1 MFPDS
6 LSFLT
11 KFDKFYQ
18 ELINLA
24 KENKI
29 NEQEFYM
36 IIIAKA
42 KAMDRER
49 LNQKKNLRENS
60 KWGSRNFWLSYTEQ
74 FSILFSLIQVVGKSI
89 RTN

>member
-1 MFPDS
+1 MFTDS

-36 IIIAKA
+36 IIITKA
-42 KAMDRER
+42 KAMNRER
-49 LNQKKNLRENS
+49 LNQKKNLREDS
-60 KWGSRNFWLSYTEQ
+60 K
-74 FSILFSLIQVVGKSI
+74 
-89 RTN
+89 

>member
-1 MFPDS
+1 MSPDI

-18 ELINLA
+18 EIINLA
-24 KENKI
+24 KDTKI

-42 KAMDRER
+42 KAMSRER
-49 LNQKKNLRENS
+49 LNQKKNLKEDS
-60 KWGSRNFWLSYTEQ
+60 KWGSRNF
-74 FSILFSLIQVVGKSI
+74 
-89 RTN
+89 

>member
-1 MFPDS
+1 MFTDS

-42 KAMDRER
+42 KAMNRER
-49 LNQKKNLRENS
+49 LKQKKNLREDS
-60 KWGSRNFWLSYTEQ
+60 K
-74 FSILFSLIQVVGKSI
+74 
-89 RTN
+89 

>member
-1 MFPDS
+1 MFTDS

-42 KAMDRER
+42 KAMNRER
-49 LNQKKNLRENS
+49 LKQKKNLREDS
-60 KWGSRNFWLSYTEQ
+60 KWGSRNF
-74 FSILFSLIQVVGKSI
+74 
-89 RTN
+89 

>member
-1 MFPDS
+1 MCPDR

-18 ELINLA
+18 ELINSV
-24 KENKI
+24 KEDKI
-29 NEQEFYM
+29 NEPEFYM

-49 LNQKKNLRENS
+49 RDQK
-60 KWGSRNFWLSYTEQ
+60 
-74 FSILFSLIQVVGKSI
+74 
-89 RTN
+89 

>member
-1 MFPDS
+1 MSPDI

-18 ELINLA
+18 EIINLA
-24 KENKI
+24 KDTKI

-42 KAMDRER
+42 KAMSRER
-49 LNQKKNLRENS
+49 LNQKKNLKEDS
-60 KWGSRNFWLSYTEQ
+60 K
-74 FSILFSLIQVVGKSI
+74 
-89 RTN
+89 

>member
-1 MFPDS
+1 MCPDS

-24 KENKI
+24 KADKI
-29 NEQEFYM
+29 SEPEFYM

-49 LNQKKNLRENS
+49 MGQKKR
-60 KWGSRNFWLSYTEQ
+60 
-74 FSILFSLIQVVGKSI
+74 I
-89 RTN
+89 

>member
-42 KAMDRER
+42 KAMNRER
-49 LNQKKNLRENS
+49 LNQKKNLKEDS
-60 KWGSRNFWLSYTEQ
+60 KWGSRNF
-74 FSILFSLIQVVGKSI
+74 
-89 RTN
+89 

>member
-42 KAMDRER
+42 KAMNRER
-49 LNQKKNLRENS
+49 LNQKKNLKEDP
-60 KWGSRNFWLSYTEQ
+60 KWGSRNF
-74 FSILFSLIQVVGKSI
+74 
-89 RTN
+89 

>member
-1 MFPDS
+1 MCPDR

-11 KFDKFYQ
+11 KVDKFYQ

-42 KAMDRER
+42 KAMNRER
-49 LNQKKNLRENS
+49 LNQKKNL
-60 KWGSRNFWLSYTEQ
+60 KRNF
-74 FSILFSLIQVVGKSI
+74 
-89 RTN
+89 

>member
-1 MFPDS
+1 MCPDR

-24 KENKI
+24 KEDKI
-29 NEQEFYM
+29 NEPEFYM

-49 LNQKKNLRENS
+49 RDQKKDLKR
-60 KWGSRNFWLSYTEQ
+60 RF
-74 FSILFSLIQVVGKSI
+74 
-89 RTN
+89 

>member
-1 MFPDS
+1 MFPNS

-36 IIIAKA
+36 LIIAKA
-42 KAMDRER
+42 KAMNRER
-49 LNQKKNLRENS
+49 MGQKKNLKMEIKKGGN
-60 KWGSRNFWLSYTEQ
+60 
-74 FSILFSLIQVVGKSI
+74 
-89 RTN
+89 

>member
-1 MFPDS
+1 MCPGR

-24 KENKI
+24 KEDKI
-29 NEQEFYM
+29 NEPEFYM
-36 IIIAKA
+36 ILIAKA

-49 LNQKKNLRENS
+49 MGQKKNL
-60 KWGSRNFWLSYTEQ
+60 KGNFE
-74 FSILFSLIQVVGKSI
+74 
-89 RTN
+89 

>member
-1 MFPDS
+1 MCPGR

-18 ELINLA
+18 ELIKLA
-24 KENKI
+24 KEGKI
-29 NEQEFYM
+29 NEPEFYM

-49 LNQKKNLRENS
+49 LDQKKNLKEDF
-60 KWGSRNFWLSYTEQ
+60 K
-74 FSILFSLIQVVGKSI
+74 
-89 RTN
+89 

>member
-24 KENKI
+24 KKDKI
-29 NEQEFYM
+29 NEPEFYM

-42 KAMDRER
+42 KAMNRER
-49 LNQKKNLRENS
+49 LNQKKNLKEDS
-60 KWGSRNFWLSYTEQ
+60 KWGSRNF
-74 FSILFSLIQVVGKSI
+74 
-89 RTN
+89 